1 MILRV
6 KFVEDTAMLQTLNIY
21 QNGSVALRLKDDG
34 VYPDAVANDYK
45 YSILVK
51 QDLTDF
57 LNQIAA
63 LESKWQSAG
72 QVTHFYGHSAES
84 IPYSEQ
90 VKFDVTAFNNKDEVK
105 FNAFLMDASDCAID
119 LLKQNSLFITDI
131 SVVENTSTTY
141 NIING
146 TGNKNG
152 AWTFGEMMK
161 NMCNNPYTNVDQGD
175 FLKEW
180 VKLGR
185 MTDEYEQFFI
195 IPWIVKA
202 NRVSNPSYTYQTGNT
217 WEQNWDITD
226 VDDLYEMAP
235 FKLTA
240 IVNRL
245 DLRGQFAYNPALNNA
260 GETRFIFTYIIPDD
274 NLPVSMNGGK
284 GNPPFHYNMDF
295 VGNGSHPGNVGSV
308 YREDWKGM
316 NVIFEYSNVQ
326 TSLCALQSFAN
337 QWADLSYETLGST
350 DYINQLVAITNT
362 VTNANS
368 NANRPNKSAIA
379 RIRTNEKVF
388 AHVNGSGNTNWTNAN
403 WEFRQM
409 ELNPTTHLFEL
420 APLTNTIQTDHYMDV
435 SNVRHAPLGQQVAG
449 QVFNWV
455 YSSNL
460 IKHRVKV
467 GNFNIPNNTSFLAF
481 GSSEVTGEVV
491 HFFEGLETEL
501 GSKYGPTLTQ
511 ADREEAKMIRHQIS
525 LNTCQGCHA
534 GETKVAFTQVR
545 PIGYGVNGDYWS
557 STPSVVPGTLNTDAS
572 PNNQYFGL
580 YFTDFDV
587 RAFSSPLFF
596 YNYDNFKTGNIY
608 STREFNNTASPNFNV
623 NYSNNYPFQVVSPFL
638 TGRIYNGIV
647 NNTPN
652 WDDDNIDPSEDDNI
666 LGSNFYDN
674 TINGDYWVNDP
685 SNKYNVNTNYDGPF
699 PGIANKK
706 WKFNDLEMRKKSMCT
721 LLGIDCNSPF
731 VVSNN
736 GIKTLDLIKAISFSP
751 LPLGSH

>member
-6 KFVEDTAMLQTLNIY
+6 KFVEDTAMLQTLNLY

-57 LNQIAA
+57 LSQIAT

-105 FNAFLMDASDCAID
+105 FNAFLMDATNCEAD
-119 LLKQNSLFITDI
+119 LKKENSLFITDL
-131 SVVENTSTTY
+131 SVVEHASTTY

-161 NMCNNPYTNVDQGD
+161 NMCNYPYTNINPRN

-185 MTDEYEQFFI
+185 MTDEYEKFFI
-195 IPWIVKA
+195 KPWIVKA
-202 NRVSNPSYTYQTGNT
+202 RRVNDPNYTYQTANT
-217 WEQNWDITD
+217 WEQNWDATD
-226 VDDLYEMAP
+226 VDDLFEMAP

-274 NLPVSMNGGK
+274 DLPVAMKGGK
-284 GNPPFHYNMDF
+284 GNPPFHDNVDF
-295 VGNGSHPGNVGSV
+295 AAGSASAPGGTASA
-308 YREDWKGM
+308 YKEDWKGM

-326 TSLCALQSFAN
+326 TTLCALQSFAN

-350 DYINQLVAITNT
+350 DYINQLVDITNT
-362 VTNANS
+362 VTSINS
-368 NANRPNKSAIA
+368 NINRPNKSAIA

-420 APLTNTIQTDHYMDV
+420 APLTNTINTDHYMDV

-449 QVFNWV
+449 EVFNWV

-460 IKHRVKV
+460 TKQRVKI
-467 GNFNIPNNTSFLAF
+467 GNFNMPNNSSFLAF

-491 HFFEGLETEL
+491 HFFEGEETEL
-501 GSKYGPTLTQ
+501 ESKYGPTPTQ
-511 ADREEAKMIRHQIS
+511 ANREEAKMIRHQIS

-545 PIGYGVNGDYWS
+545 PIGYGENGDYWS
-557 STPSVVPGTLNTDAS
+557 ATPSVVQGTQNTSNLN
-572 PNNQYFGL
+572 Y
-580 YFTDFDV
+580 YTDFDV
-587 RAFSSPLFF
+587 RAFSNSLFF
-596 YNYDNFKTGNIY
+596 YNYDNNQTGNIKN
-608 STREFNNTASPNFNV
+608 TREFNNTSSPNFNV
-623 NYSNNYPFQVVSPFL
+623 NYSNTYPFQVVSPFL

-685 SNKYNVNTNYDGPF
+685 SNQYNVTTNYDGPF

-706 WKFNDLEMRKKSMCT
+706 WKFNDLEMRKNKLCA
-721 LLGIDCNSPF
+721 LLNIDCNLPF
-731 VVSNN
+731 LNSNN
-736 GIKTLDLIKAISFSP
+736 EIQILKLIQTISYSP